1 MKIYKTILHAMAVI
15 ALSLTSGLVLAQAA
29 ASQSNCTFHGGLVR
43 EPIGDREGH
52 ALQVSAATCAVTG
65 GVLDGTVETHH
76 AIYEHDKGASSLRS
90 ADSVF
95 RKPGAR
101 AVARITAG
109 TLEIVMKD
117 GNPAG
122 WTASG
127 KGVYTMASG
136 TAAPLAGKTF
146 TYTARSTG
154 PLSYG
159 LDIVLD

>member
-1 MKIYKTILHAMAVI
+1 MKINEVIVNTTAVI
-15 ALSLTSGLVLAQAA
+15 ALSLTSGLALAQAA
-29 ASQSNCTFHGGLVR
+29 AFQSNCTFHGWLAR
-43 EPIGDREGH
+43 DPIGDREGH
-52 ALQVSAATCAVTG
+52 GLQVSAATCAVTG

-76 AIYEHDKGASSLRS
+76 AIYEHDKGAASQHA

-101 AVARITAG
+101 AVARMTSG

-117 GNPAG
+117 GKPAG

-127 KGVYTMASG
+127 KGVWAMATG

-146 TYTARSTG
+146 TYAARSTG
-154 PLSYG
+154 PLSYV
-159 LDIVLD
+159 LESVLD